1 MRFRKLWLFVLGG
14 IGLVSALFGFENATK
29 PWREYPA
36 FEYNDFPVPPDYQQ
50 KTEWAFARLMYRNT
64 TNPNVWG
71 IGVRRFPGLRRR
83 LEGGRPGHFLDHG
96 LSAVGPAF
104 LPRHPAI

>member
-1 MRFRKLWLFVLGG
+1 MRFHKLWLFVLGG

-50 KTEWAFARLMYRNT
+50 KTEWAFARLMYPNT

-71 IGVRRFPGLRRR
+71 IGPGVSGATAAT
-83 LEGGRPGHFLDHG
+83 GGRAAGAF
-96 LSAVGPAF
+96 SGPWIIRGRTGIS
-104 LPRHPAI
+104 PSPSGV